1 MGKTPQKRCTSQTR
15 IVIFHIWPG
24 IILSVRKNMLD
35 FSSMVGK
42 DKIQKNM
49 EVLLTTIGRYGLK
62 PENWNL
68 MNIL

>member
-1 MGKTPQKRCTSQTR
+1 
-15 IVIFHIWPG
+15 
-24 IILSVRKNMLD
+24 MLD